1 MGCIKSSGTI
11 KITTNSETR
20 KSNEIEP
27 KKVLT
32 IISSSSCES
41 DSDISSNISSI
52 NNSPILKNNS
62 FIFEKK

>member
-20 KSNEIEP
+20 KSNELES

-32 IISSSSCES
+32 IIASSSCES
-41 DSDISSNISSI
+41 DSDFSSNISSI

-62 FIFEKK
+62 FIIEKK